1 MHTPANGVAHQSG
14 GTYTHSL
21 SLTQYSTPL
30 PSLSATLDT
39 VCLFVSLCVC
49 LCTQTRRSM
58 TNLANLRSASH
69 IGLKRVGK
77 RVRIVGRRGRRVWL
91 PLWCVSVDDHFRS
104 PTVLTEARL
113 TVSLTE
119 SGRVGPAWL
128 SHCGV
133 PVPVRRPPLPR
144 RLSLPPP
151 ACRGHRVEKET
162 EPETLLL
169 SSAGPGQTQR

>member
-1 MHTPANGVAHQSG
+1 MRTTCASTSSPISRPSKIADNGFRIELGCLATCMHTPANGVAHQSG

-21 SLTQYSTPL
+21 SLSQYSTPL

-91 PLWCVSVDDHFRS
+91 PLWCVSVDDHFRQPS
-104 PTVLTEARL
+104 R
-113 TVSLTE
+113 SNGSRS
-119 SGRVGPAWL
+119 SGSG
-128 SHCGV
+128 
-133 PVPVRRPPLPR
+133 
-144 RLSLPPP
+144 
-151 ACRGHRVEKET
+151 
-162 EPETLLL
+162 
-169 SSAGPGQTQR
+169 